1 MIHYIKLL
9 RPLQWLKN
17 VFVFAPIFFSTNLL
31 KPEYFWPTLVVFA
44 SFCLISSS
52 IYCFNDLKDAEADRM
67 HPKKCKRPIAS
78 GKVSVTGGY
87 TMMLLCTIGAL
98 AIIPLAHSVNTHY
111 LYAIIIGYWLM
122 NIAYSVTTT
131 IVFMSRRVPNHVCL
145 SLATTRLS
153 STRPQ
158 PSSPRSHWCATSCIP
173 CRQRLSI
180 A

>member
-31 KPEYFWPTLVVFA
+31 KPEFFWPTLVVFA

-52 IYCFNDLKDAEADRM
+52 IYCFNDLKDAEADRQ

-98 AIIPLAHSVNTHY
+98 AIIPLAHSENTHY
-111 LYAIIIGYWLM
+111 LYAIVIGYWLM
-122 NIAYSVTTT
+122 NIAY
-131 IVFMSRRVPNHVCL
+131 CL
-145 SLATTRLS
+145 KLKQYAILDVSIIAIGFVDDDLPCNAIPRLYK
-153 STRPQ
+153 
-158 PSSPRSHWCATSCIP
+158 A
-173 CRQRLSI
+173 
-180 A
+180 